1 MALAFLFFL
10 FAAALLGGALNAVA
24 GGGSFIALP
33 ALLYAGV
40 PPVSANATTTFALWP
55 GSMSSAWA
63 YRRELATVGPRT
75 VALLGGVSV
84 VGGLA
89 GGLFLMRTSNAAFMR
104 LLPWLMLAAATT
116 FSVAGRLDWRR
127 RKAGTGASAAKA
139 SAPRSSTPAWW
150 TVLLQLAIAVYGG
163 YFGGGAG
170 IMMLA
175 TLASSGMTNIH
186 EMNGLKA
193 ALAVVI
199 NGVALVEF
207 VAHGAIAWAPGVVMV
222 AGATA
227 GGYVGAAWARRI
239 NPRFVRA
246 FVVVV
251 AWVMTVVFFLQSE

>member
-1 MALAFLFFL
+1 LTLPYLFL

-63 YRRELATVGPRT
+63 YRREVRTVGGRT
-75 VALLGGVSV
+75 LALLGGVSMG
-84 VGGLA
+84 GGLA
-89 GGLFLMRTSNAAFMR
+89 GGLFLMRTSNAAFMQ
-104 LLPWLMLAAATT
+104 LLPWLMLAAAIT
-116 FSVAGRLDWRR
+116 FSLADRADRR
-127 RKAGTGASAAKA
+127 RQTPAMGGQTALGPL
-139 SAPRSSTPAWW
+139 PRQGPAWW
-150 TVLLQLAIAVYGG
+150 AVVLQLAIAVYGG

-193 ALAVVI
+193 MLAVVI

-207 VAHGAIAWAPGVVMV
+207 VAHGAIAWAPGLIMM
-222 AGATA
+222 AGGIA
-227 GGYVGAAWARRI
+227 GGYAGAALARRV
-239 NPRFVRA
+239 NPKSVRA
-246 FVVVV
+246 FVVLV
-251 AWVMTVVFFLQSE
+251 AWVMTVVFFLQSSE

>member
-1 MALAFLFFL
+1 LAFLFL

-40 PPVSANATTTFALWP
+40 APVAANATTTFALWP

-63 YRRELATVGPRT
+63 YRRELKMVGSRT
-75 VALLGGVSV
+75 LAFLGAVSV

-89 GGLFLMRTSNAAFMR
+89 GGLFLMRTSNEAFMR

-116 FSVAGRLDWRR
+116 FSLAGRADRR
-127 RKAGTGASAAKA
+127 RLRGAGANP
-139 SAPRSSTPAWW
+139 APDPERHRTPAWW
-150 TVLLQLAIAVYGG
+150 ALLLQLVIAVYGG

-199 NGVALVEF
+199 NGVALLEF
-207 VAHGAIAWAPGVVMV
+207 VAHGAIAWLPGLVMV
-222 AGATA
+222 AGGIA
-227 GGYVGAAWARRI
+227 GGYAGAALARRI
-239 NPRFVRA
+239 NPKSVRA

-251 AWVMTVVFFLQSE
+251 AWVMTVVFFLRSSE